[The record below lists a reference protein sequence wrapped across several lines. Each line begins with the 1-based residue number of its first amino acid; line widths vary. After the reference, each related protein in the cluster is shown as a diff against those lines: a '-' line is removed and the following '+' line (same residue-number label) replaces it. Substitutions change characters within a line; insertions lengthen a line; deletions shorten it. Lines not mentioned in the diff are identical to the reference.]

1 MYDHEIGKILAEPNG
16 AAEIGPGPLAGPAEG
31 SSG

>member
-1 MYDHEIGKILAEPNG
+1 MYDHEIGKILAEPKG
-16 AAEIGPGPLAGPAEG
+16 AAEIGPGPVAGPQVG